1 MRSSSAR
8 QLEFDYSETP
18 NVLSAPPAPAPD
30 TDTGTSAPFRVPHF
44 GVSNQVY
51 AAVARSAG
59 RVNAASVSE
68 EEHNLLLRERQT
80 LLDKQFGG
88 TITRKEQNRLEY
100 VRWSLD
106 RIEDAKHGQTL
117 DVLEGWV
124 QRYEQ
129 FLSQMR
135 NFETQLAQQMPHGK
149 RGRK

>member
-8 QLEFDYSETP
+8 QLEFDYSDTP
-18 NVLSAPPAPAPD
+18 DVLSAAPAAPAD
-30 TDTGTSAPFRVPHF
+30 AGTSAPFRVPHL
-44 GVSNQVY
+44 GVTDQVY
-51 AAVARSAG
+51 AAMARSAG
-59 RVNAASVSE
+59 RVNAANVSE

-80 LLDKQFGG
+80 LLDKQFAG

-117 DVLEGWV
+117 DVLEDLV

-135 NFETQLAQQMPHGK
+135 NIEMQLAEQMPHGK